1 MNDSITLTITEAERA
16 EFEALLDGYLT
27 EARKDKGEHERIMA
41 RVDERL
47 TRIKLLQAQISAMLE
62 APCGGKNSLN

>member
-1 MNDSITLTITEAERA
+1 MNDSIPLTITAAERA

-27 EARKDKGEHERIMA
+27 EARKDKGEHERVMA

-47 TRIKLLQAQISAMLE
+47 GRIKLLQAQISAKLE
-62 APCGGKNSLN
+62 VPCGGKSSLS

>member
-1 MNDSITLTITEAERA
+1 MNDTITLTITEVERA

-27 EARKDKGEHERIMA
+27 EARKDKGEHERVMA

-47 TRIKLLQAQISAMLE
+47 NHIKLLQAQISAKLE
-62 APCGGKNSLN
+62 APCGGKSSLS